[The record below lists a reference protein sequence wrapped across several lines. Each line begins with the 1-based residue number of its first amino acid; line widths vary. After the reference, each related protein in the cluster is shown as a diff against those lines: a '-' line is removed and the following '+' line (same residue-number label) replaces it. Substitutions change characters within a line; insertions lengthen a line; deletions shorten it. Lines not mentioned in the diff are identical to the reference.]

1 MRQLTTMR
9 CVLIVLLSL
18 CSLLAGWS
26 ATPEADK
33 LFTTGRQYFE
43 KRAYAS
49 AITELD
55 KFVTTYP
62 KDSRLPQARFMLGRA
77 YQHQKEYT
85 RAITLYRQVIVEAPG
100 EKNAPLRAAVHYQIA
115 ECYWLTGTYDKAA
128 VFFGYCLALSGDDPA
143 LSARAHYWLA
153 ECYYQLQRFPEAK
166 LEYENVP
173 KSDPKSELTPWA
185 IYSVGMIELRQSN
198 FDAAVAALEQV
209 TARYQDA
216 PVASEAALMLGHAYS
231 GRAQGAQDAKAKEA
245 DFRQAVTLF
254 TGIAGNTDARP
265 ASRQSATLAL
275 ADTYFLLKDYDRA
288 NDAFQK
294 VLGMIGDPAAPL
306 ALAVQLRRGH
316 ALYDAGRYRDAAA
329 VYALVASGKDTDLAT
344 QAQLWLGNTWYHVAT
359 QEKDQQAYLDAI
371 GAFKVY
377 RTAAGD
383 KAPDM
388 PHAAL
393 LTAFCLE
400 DLAAAGDA
408 DAAAK
413 ALLAFQEVRTKWPV
427 SREAGH
433 AQDGIARLT
442 AALPVDQLRRV
453 VETLPEGAAWSVDLS
468 LARKEFRDGNYDQ
481 AFADANKVLDTKPTG
496 EVLAQTAYIIG
507 ACLQQTGR
515 AADAVNYY
523 WQAQQAS
530 PTGELAPF
538 ILRGLIL
545 AYMDQAEKDPHK
557 TADARDAAIALT
569 KLTLGKE
576 DMAQALVYL
585 GNAYTANRQYAE
597 AMDAYEKVAKAYKD
611 VTPVLPAAYMG
622 MAGTAEAKKDT
633 DEAIAR
639 YRDVIRRFP
648 DHEVAGEAFYHI
660 GLKQA
665 ELKQYDD
672 AMTAFQNVPARH
684 KLADRAAYFIAWTLY
699 DQGKYDEANAQFVSV
714 ANQFP
719 DSPLAADS
727 LYRVGEYWL
736 GKKQYHDAM
745 NYFNRAFQ
753 IVKSADLAPVVA
765 YKLGVSAFYAKNY
778 PLAVIGFSKVA
789 DEYPNYEF
797 TQESTYMKANAL
809 DLQDQAALAREAY
822 LQYLAKYPR
831 QELSLAAA
839 LGAGRA
845 SLAVKQYVQARADL
859 TKAAQLYKELQKVP
873 GLLTDDKA
881 GRAKAAMAEVQF
893 YLAQS
898 YFEENNYAEA
908 FKQYAAVQDDME
920 PWASRAMLQMA
931 KCSGQLG
938 NLQDA
943 RDVLQSLVTRY
954 PKSDAAMQA
963 PQVAKDLGVEIT
975 PPAQ

>member
-9 CVLIVLLSL
+9 SVLMVLLFLSA
-18 CSLLAGWS
+18 LLAGRS

-43 KRAYAS
+43 KRAYSS
-49 AITELD
+49 AITELN

-62 KDSRLPQARFMLGRA
+62 KDSRTPQARFMLGRA
-77 YQHQKEYT
+77 YQHQKEYE
-85 RAITLYRQVIVEAPG
+85 RAITLYRQVIAEAPG

-115 ECYWLTGTYDKAA
+115 ECYWLTGVYDKAA

-153 ECYYQLQRFPEAK
+153 ECYYQLQRFPEARQ
-166 LEYENVP
+166 EYEKVP
-173 KSDPKSELTPWA
+173 KIDPKNELAPWA

-198 FDAAVAALEQV
+198 YDAAIAALEQV
-209 TARYQDA
+209 VERYQDA
-216 PVASEAALMLGHAYS
+216 PVAKEAALVLGHAYS
-231 GRAQGAQDAKAKEA
+231 GRARSAQDAKAKEA
-245 DFRQAVTLF
+245 DFRQAVKLF
-254 TGIAGNTDARP
+254 TGIADSAEVGP
-265 ASRQSATLAL
+265 ESRRSATLAL
-275 ADTYFLLKDYDRA
+275 ADTYFLLKEYDKA
-288 NDAFQK
+288 NDAFQR
-294 VLGMIGDPAAPL
+294 VLDMIGDPAAPQ

-329 VYALVASGKDTDLAT
+329 AYAIVASGKDAGLAT
-344 QAQLWLGNTWYHVAT
+344 QAQLWLGNSWYQVAT
-359 QEKDQQAYLDAI
+359 KEKDQKAYLDAI
-371 GAFKVY
+371 GAFTRY
-377 RTAAGD
+377 RAAAGD
-383 KAPDM
+383 KAPDL

-400 DLAAAGDA
+400 DLATAGDA
-408 DAAAK
+408 EAAAK
-413 ALLAFQEVRTKWPV
+413 ALLAFQEIRTKWPV

-433 AQDGIARLT
+433 ALDGIARLT
-442 AALPVDQLRRV
+442 TALPVDQLRTV
-453 VETLPEGAAWSVDLS
+453 VEKLPEGAAWSVDLS
-468 LARKEFRDGNYDQ
+468 LARKEFRDGQYEQ
-481 AFADANKVLDTKPTG
+481 ALADAKKVLDTKPTG

-515 AADAVNYY
+515 AADAVGYY
-523 WQAQQAS
+523 LQAQQAS
-530 PTGELAPF
+530 PTGELVPY

-545 AYMDQAEKDPHK
+545 AYLDQAEQDPQK
-557 TADARDAAIALT
+557 IADARDAAIALT
-569 KLTLGKE
+569 KLPLDKE
-576 DMAQALVYL
+576 EMALALVYL
-585 GNAYTANRQYAE
+585 GNGYTANRQYAE
-597 AMDAYEKVAKAYKD
+597 AMDAYEKVVKEYAD
-611 VTPVLPAAYMG
+611 VASVLPSAYMG
-622 MAGTAEAKKDT
+622 MAGAAEARRDT
-633 DEAIAR
+633 EEAIAR
-639 YRDVIRRFP
+639 YREVIRRFP

-665 ELKQYDD
+665 ERKQYDD
-672 AMTAFQNVPARH
+672 AIIAFKNVPALH
-684 KLADRAAYFIAWTLY
+684 KLADRAAYCIAWTLY
-699 DQGKYDEANAQFVSV
+699 DQGKYDEANAQFVAV
-714 ANQFP
+714 AGQFP

-736 GKKQYHDAM
+736 EKKQYPDAM
-745 NYFNRAFQ
+745 QFFNRAFQ

-778 PLAVIGFSKVA
+778 PLAVIGFGKVA
-789 DEYPNYEF
+789 DDYPTHEF
-797 TQESTYMKANAL
+797 AQESLYMKANSL

-822 LQYLAKYPR
+822 LQFLAKYPN

-845 SLAVKQYVQARADL
+845 SLAVKQYAQARADL
-859 TKAAQLYKELQKVP
+859 MKAVQLYRDLQRVP
-873 GLLTDDKA
+873 GLLVDDKA
-881 GRAKAAMAEVQF
+881 DRARAAMAEVQF

-908 FKQYAAVQDDME
+908 FKQYAAVQDDVE
-920 PWASRAMLQMA
+920 PWASSAMLQMA

-954 PKSDAAMQA
+954 PKSDAALQA

-975 PPAQ
+975 PPAP